1 MEASEG
7 SPKPLPCA
15 IQLTLPYL
23 NSVDLCRSPDLRLG
37 SRAQAYAMV

>member
-1 MEASEG
+1 MEA

-15 IQLTLPYL
+15 ILINL
-23 NSVDLCRSPDLRLG
+23 NSVDLCRSQDLRLG